1 MFIKQWDDMH
11 TMLQKLEEKAAAI
24 ADKVEWTRWEEYCFY
39 QWVLVFYRILSHPMM
54 VDLGD
59 FYRVRMLKERWA
71 DIVQSFEAF
80 EQNGHKIRLTPLQVL
95 QTMKACVER
104 DIEAYAGRLEK
115 EMAMLKKV
123 SEGLTQWQSQLYD
136 DPGNKKA
143 KHHVDKA
150 LKTRQVLDDMK
161 EFLKLR
167 RGLE

>member
-1 MFIKQWDDMH
+1 
-11 TMLQKLEEKAAAI
+11 
-24 ADKVEWTRWEEYCFY
+24 
-39 QWVLVFYRILSHPMM
+39 
-54 VDLGD
+54 
-59 FYRVRMLKERWA
+59 MLKERWA

-115 EMAMLKKV
+115 EMAMLKKE